1 MTTDTRTSADLEQF
15 THCVEV
21 AGKILAGGCDNGW
34 WAGWSSI
41 DHVQHN
47 EDLVTR
53 LFLGSESHTDAIS
66 AFRGAWDARGLR
78 PYLESTVSIG
88 SVLSPRGPVSY
99 THLTLPTKRIV

>member
-21 AGKILAGGCDNGW
+21 AGKILAGGCDNEW

-41 DHVQHN
+41 DHLQHN
-47 EDLVTR
+47 EDLVTH
-53 LFLGSESHTDAIS
+53 LFHSSESHTDAIS

-78 PYLESTVSIG
+78 PHLESTVSIE
-88 SVLSPRGPVSY
+88 SVLSPRGQFILGFRHARV
-99 THLTLPTKRIV
+99 